1 MNQVTDVFRAL
12 SDPIRV
18 DMIHRLSQGSDF
30 SLGSISSDLG
40 MTRQGA
46 RKHLAV
52 LEKAKII
59 RLHKNGRSTQVQL
72 NKASITLVKDFIIKL
87 EHQWDQ
93 RLFALKKFVEE
104 K

>member
-1 MNQVTDVFRAL
+1 MNQITDVFRAL
-12 SDPIRV
+12 SDPVRV
-18 DMIHRLSQGSDF
+18 DMVQRLSQGSEF
-30 SLGSISSDLG
+30 NLGSISIDLG

-46 RKHLAV
+46 RKHLVV

-59 RLHKNGRSTQVQL
+59 RLHKRGRSTEVQL
-72 NKASITLVKDFIIKL
+72 NKASLTLVKDFITKL

-93 RLFALKKFVEE
+93 RLLALQKFVEE